1 MIKMIRILEVPI
13 YLLVIAL
20 GCYESGSSKIGTL
33 LVVVSILRL
42 WINHLTD
49 ENVYNSKGE

>member
-1 MIKMIRILEVPI
+1 MVKMIRILEVPL

-20 GCYESGSSKIGTL
+20 GCYESGSNFVGTIL
-33 LVVVSILRL
+33 IIVSVVRL

-49 ENVYNSKGE
+49 ENVYKSKGE